1 MSAPVLPADLA
12 HPFSP
17 VGRADPHPAYRWL
30 RENDPVYFDRASG
43 SWLVTSY
50 ADCAAALSDARFS
63 AALGQRERVR
73 DDALPASMLT
83 TDPPAHARL
92 RGPGA
97 LLLGPAAVREVTGG
111 ITAAATAV
119 LAGLAGQAEADVT
132 ADIGEPF
139 AALVFAVLLQIPA
152 ERQVAFTDLARRV
165 SVNLDP
171 LAGSAVAAAGQAA
184 ARELTAFMDA
194 HVAGLQQ
201 AGADC
206 PLTRLSRDDRLTRGE
221 MLGILTLAVIGGFL
235 PLADLASHAVHWLAP
250 RPRAYAL
257 LRGSALAG
265 RSGAAGDTAAG
276 GTAGPAGGATAGTAG
291 GVAERAVDEL
301 IRLATPI
308 PFAARVTAQAA
319 QLPGGTIPAAARV
332 LLVIA
337 AANRDPAVFARPDEL
352 DLNRRDARHLGFGA
366 GPHLCLGAP
375 LVRRAGAVLLGA
387 LASCLPRLVLES
399 SPAWEPALVPRRLH
413 GQRLRLPG

>member
-1 MSAPVLPADLA
+1 MSMPVLPVDLA

-17 VGRADPHPAYRWL
+17 AGGADPHPAYRWL

-50 ADCAAALSDARFS
+50 ADCAAALSDTRFS

-97 LLLGPAAVREVTGG
+97 LLLGPAAVREITDG

-119 LAGLAGQAEADVT
+119 LAGLADRVQADVT

-139 AALVFAVLLQIPA
+139 AALVFAALLEIPA
-152 ERQVAFTDLARRV
+152 DRQAAFANLARRV

-171 LAGSAVAAAGQAA
+171 LAGPAVAAAGQAA

-194 HVAGLQQ
+194 HLADLQQ

-206 PLTRLSRDDRLTRGE
+206 PLTRLSRDTRLTRGE

-250 RPRAYAL
+250 RPQAYAL

-265 RSGAAGDTAAG
+265 PPNGAGDTV
-276 GTAGPAGGATAGTAG
+276 GAAG

-308 PFAARVTAQAA
+308 PFAARVTAQPAE
-319 QLPGGTIPAAARV
+319 LPGGAIPAAARV

-375 LVRRAGAVLLGA
+375 LVRRAGAVLLGE
-387 LASCLPRLVLES
+387 LARRLPRLVVAS
-399 SPAWEPALVPRRLH
+399 SPAWEPTLVPRRLR